1 MGLENDFIKDKQLS
15 AFSAYNNDPSTFGA
29 HRARLNLNTWPP
41 GYRADKKSLESS
53 TGNPWLMVDLG
64 REVVIT
70 GIATQGYGDTS
81 VSEWV
86 TSYRLMHAVE
96 KLGSVY
102 YSFMDANGDVQVIM
116 LSTYSVIQ
124 CK

>member
-1 MGLENDFIKDKQLS
+1 
-15 AFSAYNNDPSTFGA
+15 
-29 HRARLNLNTWPP
+29 
-41 GYRADKKSLESS
+41 
-53 TGNPWLMVDLG
+53 MVDLG
-64 REVVIT
+64 REIVIT